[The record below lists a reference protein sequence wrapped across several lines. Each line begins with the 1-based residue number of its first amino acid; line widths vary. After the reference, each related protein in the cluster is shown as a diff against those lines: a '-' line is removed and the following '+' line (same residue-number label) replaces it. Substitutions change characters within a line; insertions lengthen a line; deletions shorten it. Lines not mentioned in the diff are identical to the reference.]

1 MTISRLD
8 YCQYLLV
15 SQTNYTITNF
25 ADHTQK
31 ISHDQINRYLAKDK
45 LTPRLVWE
53 LVKTDV
59 VPSAN
64 GYLLF
69 DDTVID
75 KNFSHEIEGV
85 RRQYSGNAHGIVKGI
100 GVVNFIYLNP
110 ELNQYWIIDYRIF
123 DPDNDGKTKIDHVG
137 EMIRNMIYNKQHLI
151 FRTVLMDSWY
161 ATRDIILM
169 IEEMGK
175 IYYCPLK
182 TNRLVDDGSRNE
194 LVPEPLPANVNASWN
209 RNVNSNPKTKYQ
221 PIEKL
226 LWSDYEL
233 NNGKIIK
240 IKDFP
245 PEHKVQLF
253 RVIVSTNKTD
263 YIITNDVACSSPS
276 DAREEC
282 AKRWKIEQFHRE
294 VKQTTGIEKCQC
306 RKARIQKNHIACA
319 MLVWVRLKQIACQTG
334 QTVYQIK
341 RGLLDDYLIEQLRNP
356 RFKMVSA

>member
-15 SQTNYTITNF
+15 SQINYTITNF
-25 ADHTQK
+25 ADHAGK
-31 ISHDQINRYLAKDK
+31 ISHDQINRYLSKDK

-59 VPSAN
+59 VPSDN

-75 KNFSHEIEGV
+75 KNFSHDIEGV

-100 GVVNFIYLNP
+100 GVVNCVYLNP
-110 ELNQYWIIDYRIF
+110 ELEQYWIIDYRIF
-123 DPDNDGKTKIDHVG
+123 DPDNDGRTKLDHLSDMLKNVLH
-137 EMIRNMIYNKQHLI
+137 NKQLN
-151 FRTVLMDSWY
+151 FKTVLMDSWY
-161 ATRDIILM
+161 ATRDTMLM
-169 IEEMGK
+169 IENMGK

-182 TNRLVDDGSRNE
+182 INRLVDDSSGTE
-194 LVPEPLPANVNASWN
+194 
-209 RNVNSNPKTKYQ
+209 KYK

-226 LWSDYEL
+226 VWSDSEL
-233 NNGKIIK
+233 QKGKRIK

-245 PEHKVQLF
+245 KEHKVQLF
-253 RVIVSTNKTD
+253 RVAVATNRTD
-263 YIITNDVACSSPS
+263 HIATNDMACSSS
-276 DAREEC
+276 DDAREVC

-294 VKQTTGIEKCQC
+294 LKQTTGVEKCQC

-319 MLVWVRLKQIACQTG
+319 MLVWIRLKQIAYQTG

-341 RGLLDDYLIEQLRNP
+341 HGLLDDYLIEQLRNP
-356 RFKMVSA
+356 RVRMVGA

>member
-25 ADHTQK
+25 ADHAQK
-31 ISHDQINRYLAKDK
+31 ISHDQINRYLSKDK

-59 VPSAN
+59 VPSTN

-69 DDTVID
+69 DDTIID
-75 KNFSHEIEGV
+75 KNFSHDIEGV

-100 GVVNFIYLNP
+100 GVINCVYLNP
-110 ELNQYWIIDYRIF
+110 ELDQYWIIDYRIF
-123 DPDNDGKTKIDHVG
+123 DPDNDGRTKLDHISD
-137 EMIRNMIYNKQHLI
+137 MIKNVLHNKQLS

-161 ATRDIILM
+161 ATRDIIMM

-182 TNRLVDDGSRNE
+182 INRLVDDGSRSE
-194 LVPEPLPANVNASWN
+194 MVPEPLSVN
-209 RNVNSNPKTKYQ
+209 RNANNNPKTKYQ

-240 IKDFP
+240 IKNFP
-245 PEHKVQLF
+245 PKHKVQLF
-253 RVIVSTNKTD
+253 RVAVATNRTD
-263 YIITNDVACSSPS
+263 HIITNDVACSSPS
-276 DAREEC
+276 DAREVC

-294 VKQTTGIEKCQC
+294 LKQTTGVEKCQC

-319 MLVWVRLKQIACQTG
+319 MLVWVRLKQIAYQTG

-341 RGLLDDYLIEQLRNP
+341 HGLLDDYLIEQLRNP
-356 RFKMVSA
+356 RFRMVDA

>member
-1 MTISRLD
+1 MTISKLD
-8 YCQYLLV
+8 YCQYLL
-15 SQTNYTITNF
+15 STQINYTLTNF
-25 ADHTQK
+25 ANHAQK
-31 ISHDQINRYLAKDK
+31 ISHDQINRYLGKDK
-45 LTPRLVWE
+45 LTPKLVWE

-59 VPSAN
+59 VPSVN

-75 KNFSHEIEGV
+75 KNFSHHIEGV
-85 RRQYSGNAHGIVKGI
+85 RKQYSGNAHGIIKGI
-100 GVVNFIYLNP
+100 GIVNCVYLNP
-110 ELNQYWIIDYRIF
+110 ELDQYWIIDYRIF
-123 DPDNDGKTKIDHVG
+123 DPDNDGRNKLDHVA
-137 EMIRNMIYNKQHLI
+137 EMIKNVLHSKQLT
-151 FRTVLMDSWY
+151 FQTVLMDSWY

-169 IEEMGK
+169 IEDMGK

-182 TNRLVDDGSRNE
+182 TNRLVDDGSKN
-194 LVPEPLPANVNASWN
+194 EPLPLNDNGN
-209 RNVNSNPKTKYQ
+209 KNPKTKYQ

-226 LWSDYEL
+226 TWSDYEL
-233 NNGKIIK
+233 KNGKIIK

-245 PEHKVQLF
+245 QEHKVQLF
-253 RVIVSTNKTD
+253 RVAVATNRTD

-276 DAREEC
+276 DAREAC

-319 MLVWVRLKQIACQTG
+319 MLVWVRLKQIAYQTG

-341 RGLLDDYLIEQLRNP
+341 QGLLDDYLIEQLRNP
-356 RFKMVSA
+356 RFKMVGA

>member
-25 ADHTQK
+25 ADHAQK
-31 ISHDQINRYLAKDK
+31 ISHDQINRYLSKDK

-53 LVKTDV
+53 LFKTAV
-59 VPSAN
+59 VPSTN

-69 DDTVID
+69 DDTIID
-75 KNFSHEIEGV
+75 KNFSQDIEGV

-100 GVVNFIYLNP
+100 GVINCVYLNP
-110 ELNQYWIIDYRIF
+110 ELDQYWIIDYRIF
-123 DPDNDGKTKIDHVG
+123 DPDNDGRTKLDHISD
-137 EMIRNMIYNKQHLI
+137 MIKNVLHNKQLS

-161 ATRDIILM
+161 ATRDIIMM

-182 TNRLVDDGSRNE
+182 INRLVDDGSRSE
-194 LVPEPLPANVNASWN
+194 MVPEPLSVN
-209 RNVNSNPKTKYQ
+209 RNANNNPKTKYQ

-240 IKDFP
+240 IKNFP
-245 PEHKVQLF
+245 PKHKVQLF
-253 RVIVSTNKTD
+253 RVAVATNRTD
-263 YIITNDVACSSPS
+263 HIITNDVACSSPS
-276 DAREEC
+276 DAREVC

-294 VKQTTGIEKCQC
+294 LKQTTGVEKCQC

-319 MLVWVRLKQIACQTG
+319 MLVWVRLKQIAYQTG

-341 RGLLDDYLIEQLRNP
+341 HGLLDDYLIEQLRNP
-356 RFKMVSA
+356 RFSMVDA